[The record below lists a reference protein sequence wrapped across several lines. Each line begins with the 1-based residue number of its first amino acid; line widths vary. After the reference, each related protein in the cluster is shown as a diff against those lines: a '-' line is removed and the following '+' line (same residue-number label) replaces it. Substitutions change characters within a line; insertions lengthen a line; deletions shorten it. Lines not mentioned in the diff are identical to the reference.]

1 VGTRGRTV
9 RVVSERHTTTKTAS
23 QNRQEIVCGTHEAM
37 RSKARLLLR
46 GTGLPNIQEN
56 IEHITHIIGLSQ
68 ECLRDGEK
76 DAVGYGQDEA
86 PNNVQLIAQPG

>member
-23 QNRQEIVCGTHEAM
+23 QNCQEIVCGTHEAM

-46 GTGLPNIQEN
+46 GTGLP
-56 IEHITHIIGLSQ
+56 
-68 ECLRDGEK
+68 K
-76 DAVGYGQDEA
+76 Y
-86 PNNVQLIAQPG
+86 PGKYRAYYSHYWA